1 MVVKNDEKH
10 DYKSTKRP
18 VSTAFRTLYSQ
29 MHCLITLHETFN
41 DLMLYKD
48 GVFII
53 YLWHISAGLQL
64 PVVSSRFQSTQ
75 SMVLIAARC
84 KFGSKTR
91 HREV

>member
-41 DLMLYKD
+41 DLML
-48 GVFII
+48 GVTKHRTGRTGPK
-53 YLWHISAGLQL
+53 YRSLL
-64 PVVSSRFQSTQ
+64 
-75 SMVLIAARC
+75 C
-84 KFGSKTR
+84 KKGR
-91 HREV
+91 NQRVAI